1 MYRELSSLIRST
13 SLNTTSVSSSAE
25 KSGKEV
31 PRGVTFKITDKEW
44 NVNYDDHKSHEY
56 RNLTEKIVLEVGK
69 ILKFGIMRAIN

>member
-13 SLNTTSVSSSAE
+13 SLNTTSVLSSAE
-25 KSGKEV
+25 KSGEEV

-44 NVNYDDHKSHEY
+44 NVNYDDDTSQEY